1 RPLPGAPRHSHSHCA
16 APPPGRA
23 HEVGAALMDVTEGAY
38 RGATVGPG
46 AVPERAEKPLL
57 AFGAAVGREL
67 ASSGYRGWFDVDF
80 VVDAEGRLAPTETN
94 LRLTG
99 PAIAFMVAARLDALR
114 GAGHLVRI
122 ADRVELGARLPEAQ
136 VDELCADLARAC
148 GEIGAV
154 FVPAIPTGAFDPA
167 PWLGVLV
174 AAHSPE
180 TLDAAEALVRSG
192 AAAVGALFDAAP
204 AAAR

>member
-1 RPLPGAPRHSHSHCA
+1 
-16 APPPGRA
+16 
-23 HEVGAALMDVTEGAY
+23 M
-38 RGATVGPG
+38 GPG
-46 AVPERAEKPLL
+46 AVPQWAEEPIL

-67 ASSGYRGWFDVDF
+67 AASGYRGWFDVDF
-80 VVDAEGRLAPTETN
+80 VADAAGRLAPTETN

-99 PAIAFMVAARLDALR
+99 PSIAFMVAARLDALR

-136 VDELCADLARAC
+136 LDELCADLARAC
-148 GEIGAV
+148 ADRGAV

-174 AAHSPE
+174 AAHSLE
-180 TLDAAEALVRSG
+180 ALDAAEAVVRSG
-192 AAAVGALFDAAP
+192 AAAVGAMFDAPAP
-204 AAAR
+204 AAP